1 MVVQKLYLAAT
12 SDADPDRQMEFTLDV
27 AGAVSGLKLPKA
39 EKGAEQDATFL
50 VNADSCS
57 QVADIVE
64 GMAMAR

>member
-39 EKGAEQDATFL
+39 EKGVE
-50 VNADSCS
+50 ADICS
-57 QVADIVE
+57 QVADMVE
-64 GMAMAR
+64 GMVTA